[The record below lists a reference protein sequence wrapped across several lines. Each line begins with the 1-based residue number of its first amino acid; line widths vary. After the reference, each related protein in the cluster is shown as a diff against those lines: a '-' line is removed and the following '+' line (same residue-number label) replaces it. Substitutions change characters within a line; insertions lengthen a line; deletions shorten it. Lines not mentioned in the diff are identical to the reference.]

1 MKILHYT
8 VNDLQKKLHES
19 DFWSTDILPITKH
32 RALSHIHNPRAHGDD
47 AVLFVGYNNGDII
60 GYLGVL
66 PDKIY
71 LEDKAHT
78 MAWGSTLWVDP
89 KHRGNRIGQL
99 LVSTASQYYDICSSG
114 VTWSGKMVADTS
126 GNFMTL
132 KTSKGVAFLMRSCC
146 SYVLPKQFK
155 RLRRIRPAFTIID
168 RTVNNLVELYSFFGK
183 RGKTGF
189 RPGNIEFITEI
200 DEQTDRFIRQHN
212 NNALSK
218 RTAQELNWIIKYP
231 WIIPAPRRDT
241 AQNRYFFSSTSP
253 RFFYLNV
260 KVFDV
265 NGNMAGFVMFK
276 VKDNILSIPFAYFT
290 DEAIDDIIYLICSIV
305 FEMKIDIF
313 ITYQNEI
320 IEKFSTNHLP
330 YLYKKDLTLLYHK
343 PNKLKDF
350 DFSRCVFQDGE
361 GDSAFT

>member
-32 RALSHIHNPRAHGDD
+32 RALSHIHNPRAHRDD

-66 PDKIY
+66 PDRIY
-71 LEDKAHT
+71 LQDEAHT

-99 LVSTASQYYDICSSG
+99 LVSTASERYDICSSG

-132 KTSKGVAFLMRSCC
+132 RTSKGVAFLMRSCY

-155 RLRRIRPAFTIID
+155 SLRRIRPLFRFID
-168 RTVNNLVELYSFFGK
+168 RFANNLVDLHSLYWK
-183 RGKTGF
+183 RLKDGY

-200 DEQTDRFIRQHN
+200 DDQTDRFIRQHSG
-212 NNALSK
+212 NALSK

-231 WIIPAPRRDT
+231 WIIPAPRNDT
-241 AQNRYFFSSTSP
+241 AQKRYFFSSTAS
-253 RFFYLNV
+253 RFLYLNV
-260 KVFDV
+260 KLFDAR
-265 NGNMAGFVMFK
+265 GNMTGFVMFK

-290 DEAIDDIIYLICSIV
+290 DAAIDDIVYLIDGIV
-305 FEMKIDIF
+305 VEMKIDIF
-313 ITYQNEI
+313 ITYQKNI

-343 PNKLKDF
+343 PKRLKDF